1 MIAISWAMTQR
12 ASSSSGRSFSADVL
26 SRILS
31 VLHREGE
38 TRKTNL
44 AGKTRLNYLTCM
56 KYLDLLRSLGL
67 IELRR
72 DDKDAGGGQRVLING
87 AGKQFNASLS
97 AYLQGNDNNGSNS
110 GATENKYY
118 VDRNKNYQQSAKQTD
133 TRDNLSPDTHGRI
146 MLVDDEKD
154 ILFTYKLFL
163 TEHGYDAEVFSNPAE
178 AFQRIA
184 LSPSAY
190 ELVVTDIR
198 MSSLN
203 GLQLY
208 HGIRALNPNIKIIF
222 LSALDATD
230 ELVSVLPAL
239 NKDFVLKKPVN
250 REVFMKTIDLAL
262 QNGDGGSA
270 NSVSPLLRS

>member
-1 MIAISWAMTQR
+1 MTQR

-87 AGKQFNASLS
+87 AGKQFNVSLS
-97 AYLQGNDNNGSNS
+97 AYLQGNDNSD
-110 GATENKYY
+110 ATEIKYY
-118 VDRNKNYQQSAKQTD
+118 VDRNKNFQQSAKQTD
-133 TRDNLSPDTHGRI
+133 TRDNLSPYTHGRI

-178 AFQRIA
+178 AFQQIA

-208 HGIRALNPNIKIIF
+208 HGIRALNPKIKIIF

-230 ELVSVLPAL
+230 ELVSVLPGL
-239 NKDFVLKKPVN
+239 NKDFVLKKPVD

-262 QNGDGGSA
+262 QNGGGGSA
-270 NSVSPLLRS
+270 NSVSALLRSSAGV